1 VFFQRQQEAGT
12 QDHWDLVDIQIV
24 QRKFGHKE
32 CHCASMPE
40 REYAFM
46 FMGSLC
52 GENKYKH
59 HDSSSEYNPISC
71 A

>member
-1 VFFQRQQEAGT
+1 
-12 QDHWDLVDIQIV
+12 
-24 QRKFGHKE
+24 
-32 CHCASMPE
+32 
-40 REYAFM
+40 M